1 VNIVRDGCWSAP
13 PAVAGRR
20 VSLSDGL
27 TKSRE
32 IDGRLSTEEKDP
44 PAPEPEADD
53 ENEEPLD
60 QKVMLISDG
69 EIPNEEGS

>member
-1 VNIVRDGCWSAP
+1 MNMVRVGCWSAA

-20 VSLSDGL
+20 VSFSDGL
-27 TKSRE
+27 AKSRE
-32 IDGRLSTEEKDP
+32 IDGRCSTEENDP

-53 ENEEPLD
+53 EKEEPFD
-60 QKVMLISDG
+60 QKVMLMSDG

>member
-1 VNIVRDGCWSAP
+1 MNIVREGCWSAP

-20 VSLSDGL
+20 VSFVGL

-32 IDGRLSTEEKDP
+32 MDGRLSTEENDP

-53 ENEEPLD
+53 ENEEPFD

-69 EIPNEEGS
+69 EMPKVEGS

>member
-1 VNIVRDGCWSAP
+1 M
-13 PAVAGRR
+13 
-20 VSLSDGL
+20 SDGL

-32 IDGRLSTEEKDP
+32 MDGRLSTEEKDP

-53 ENEEPLD
+53 ENEEPFD